1 MVVSL
6 TLRDSMTLATISSRE
21 RGRPA
26 SFKTAAMISET
37 VPFL

>member
-6 TLRDSMTLATISSRE
+6 TLREARTLLMISSRE
-21 RGRPA
+21 RGRLA
-26 SFKTAAMISET
+26 FLMMLTIISET